1 MIPRL
6 IDPSDGEILIGGKNI
21 KNFQI
26 KDLRNLISM
35 VSQESGLFDET
46 IRANITLDRK
56 IVSDSDL
63 KQVIKDSF
71 LEEFIKNLPQGLDA
85 PVGPRGSNLSGGQRQ
100 RILIARALFRNKPI
114 LLLDEPTSALDS
126 KSEFLIQKALKR
138 LSVGRTTI
146 VVAHRISTIVEAD
159 KILVLKSGR
168 LIETGTHYELL
179 KNESHYSDLVKSQL
193 LKVRD

>member
-6 IDPSDGEILIGGKNI
+6 IDPSDGEVLIGGKNI

-46 IRANITLDRK
+46 IRANITLGRK

-71 LEEFIKNLPQGLDA
+71 LEE
-85 PVGPRGSNLSGGQRQ
+85 V
-100 RILIARALFRNKPI
+100 
-114 LLLDEPTSALDS
+114 
-126 KSEFLIQKALKR
+126 
-138 LSVGRTTI
+138 
-146 VVAHRISTIVEAD
+146 
-159 KILVLKSGR
+159 
-168 LIETGTHYELL
+168 IE
-179 KNESHYSDLVKSQL
+179 
-193 LKVRD
+193 